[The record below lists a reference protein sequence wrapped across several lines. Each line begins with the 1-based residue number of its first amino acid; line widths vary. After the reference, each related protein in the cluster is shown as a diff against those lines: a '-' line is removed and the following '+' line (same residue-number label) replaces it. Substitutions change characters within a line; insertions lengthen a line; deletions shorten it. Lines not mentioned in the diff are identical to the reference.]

1 MIRKSSNFY
10 ILPLGMFVI
19 GILTGTAVGIWRA
32 DFLYRTI
39 VCYLPAIHL
48 QILQTGFPSDFLS
61 YVGRA
66 RAPVFLI
73 MVISIFSNFALVVFG
88 GIAFA
93 AGASVAVVI
102 IAATMFVGITG
113 ILQALLLFGVH
124 SLFYI
129 FAYWALYE
137 LAGKRKS
144 FQLGEQVGIIVRIT
158 AIWGTGIV
166 IEGLLSPIVVAK
178 LLLRS

>member
-1 MIRKSSNFY
+1 MIRISSNLY
-10 ILPLGMFVI
+10 ILPLGMFVV
-19 GILTGTAVGIWRA
+19 GILAGTAASIWRA
-32 DFLYRTI
+32 DFLYRII

-48 QILQTGFPSDFLS
+48 QILQTGFPSGFLS

-66 RAPVFLI
+66 RVPVFLI

-88 GIAFA
+88 GIAFV
-93 AGASVAVVI
+93 AGASAAVVI
-102 IAATMFVGITG
+102 IAATMFAGITG
-113 ILQALLLFGVH
+113 ILQALLLFGIH

-144 FQLGEQVGIIVRIT
+144 FQLGEQVGIVIRIA
-158 AIWGTGIV
+158 AIWVAGIA
-166 IEGLLSPIVVAK
+166 IEGLFSPIIVTRII
-178 LLLRS
+178 L